1 MPYINI
7 YTGRR
12 EVLRIGGSP
21 RYKYYYR
28 RHIITITQIYC
39 TRRRVPEGAE
49 GAVHAIIIFNGHFP
63 FIIIIIPRP

>member
-12 EVLRIGGSP
+12 EVLRIGSP

-28 RHIITITQIYC
+28 RHIITITHIYY

-49 GAVHAIIIFNGHFP
+49 GAVHVIIIFNGHFP
-63 FIIIIIPRP
+63 FIIIIPRP